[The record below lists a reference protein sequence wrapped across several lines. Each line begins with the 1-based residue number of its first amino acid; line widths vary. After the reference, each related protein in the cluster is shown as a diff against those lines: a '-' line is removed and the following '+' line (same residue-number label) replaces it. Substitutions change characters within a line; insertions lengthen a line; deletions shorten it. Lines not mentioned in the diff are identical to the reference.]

1 MRGFPVVVLVALLA
15 MAAVAAPAAPTHRT
29 ASTSSPSEPVALPG
43 QPGTSAFPPDDGQ
56 NTSALAPIVSVPN
69 TTNYLGL
76 SPDDVQTEG
85 FGTVTVDV
93 SAALA
98 SETGRLDAA
107 FSRHQLRAAYANA
120 NTDVGRI
127 TVLRAARNRVA
138 SSVDDLE
145 SRERAALEA
154 YNAGDVSAREYLRE
168 LAVIDARSEE
178 LQPVVQEL
186 ERLAGRVE
194 DPPVT
199 DTEIARLKSRLISVQ
214 GPVRDEVG
222 QVLAGEGN
230 QTQRVYVETSSDGI
244 VLATVIESDT
254 GPKYIRE
261 AYAPSNRRPGAPD
274 SFDGNYFVVVNRL
287 HNLYPWTFTLENFHG
302 WSVNENLDLRPVG
315 VYRFTISHDHGHLTT
330 FFDGGSNTTFME
342 YQRKT
347 ISAIPTRPP
356 VTNISDGLRMQVNRT
371 RTGGP
376 LEVRVVDNATG
387 APVDGRITIDGEVI
401 GRTGGDGRL
410 WTIGPPARFTVNAT
424 TADGNVSVDTFS
436 RRSPE

>member
-15 MAAVAAPAAPTHRT
+15 MAAVAVPAAPTHRT
-29 ASTSSPSEPVALPG
+29 ASTSSPSEPVAPLE
-43 QPGTSAFPPDDGQ
+43 QPGASAIPPDDGQ
-56 NTSALAPIVSVPN
+56 NTSALAPVVSVPN
-69 TTNYLGL
+69 TTNFLGL
-76 SPDDVQTEG
+76 PPDDVQTEG

-98 SETGRLDAA
+98 SETGRLEAA

-120 NTDVGRI
+120 NTEVGRSI
-127 TVLRAARNRVA
+127 VLRVARNRVA
-138 SSVDDLE
+138 TSVDDLE

-154 YNAGDVSAREYLRE
+154 YNAGELSAREYLRE
-168 LAVIDARSEE
+168 LAVVNARADKF
-178 LQPVVQEL
+178 QGVVQEL
-186 ERLAGRVE
+186 GRLAGQVE
-194 DPPVT
+194 EPPVT
-199 DTEIARLKSRLISVQ
+199 ETELARFESRLISVQ

-230 QTQRVYVETSSDGI
+230 QTQRVYLETSSDGI
-244 VLATVIESDT
+244 VLATVVGTDT
-254 GPKYIRE
+254 GTKYIRE
-261 AYAPSNRRPGAPD
+261 ASVARNRWPDAPN
-274 SFDGNYFVVVNRL
+274 SFDDDVEVANRL
-287 HNLYPWTFTLENFHG
+287 DNLYPWAFAIENYQRYAIWG
-302 WSVNENLDLRPVG
+302 DLRLVG
-315 VYRFTISHDHGHLTT
+315 VYRITVTHDQGHLTT
-330 FFDGGSNTTFME
+330 FFDGGSNTTYME

-387 APVDGRITIDGEVI
+387 GPVDSRITIDGEVI

-424 TADGNVSVDTFS
+424 TADGTVSVDTFS
-436 RRSPE
+436 HRPAE